1 MKILNVKLKIKYIK
15 KNLKGTPRKVMDC
28 SIANRLGWKPQT
40 SIDQGLNLSIKDFIK
55 KYKKYTKT
63 S

>member
-1 MKILNVKLKIKYIK
+1 
-15 KNLKGTPRKVMDC
+15 MDC